1 MRHAKFIA
9 RTVLVQNNNIE
20 EACRV
25 LNRILGKEEIFDQF
39 RRTRFYEKPFQTR
52 RRVNFE
58 RCKAI
63 YNEDMNRKIQFVL
76 RKNRVDPFPGCHE
89 QNQSSSFRRGWGL
102 PFCCCLSKCR
112 KKRREKNLPVGCS
125 RSKKWPQCPWLCR
138 PGCSKPFPKKL
149 VEQRDR
155 ATSGGGSW

>member
-76 RKNRVDPFPGCHE
+76 RKNRVDPFPGC
-89 QNQSSSFRRGWGL
+89 Q
-102 PFCCCLSKCR
+102 
-112 KKRREKNLPVGCS
+112 
-125 RSKKWPQCPWLCR
+125 
-138 PGCSKPFPKKL
+138 
-149 VEQRDR
+149 
-155 ATSGGGSW
+155 

>member
-9 RTVLVQNNNIE
+9 RTVLVQNNNVE

-76 RKNRVDPFPGCHE
+76 RKNREDPFPGC
-89 QNQSSSFRRGWGL
+89 S
-102 PFCCCLSKCR
+102 
-112 KKRREKNLPVGCS
+112 
-125 RSKKWPQCPWLCR
+125 
-138 PGCSKPFPKKL
+138 
-149 VEQRDR
+149 
-155 ATSGGGSW
+155 

>member
-52 RRVNFE
+52 RR
-58 RCKAI
+58 
-63 YNEDMNRKIQFVL
+63 FVL
-76 RKNRVDPFPGCHE
+76 RKNRVDPFPGC
-89 QNQSSSFRRGWGL
+89 Q
-102 PFCCCLSKCR
+102 
-112 KKRREKNLPVGCS
+112 
-125 RSKKWPQCPWLCR
+125 
-138 PGCSKPFPKKL
+138 
-149 VEQRDR
+149 
-155 ATSGGGSW
+155 

>member
-39 RRTRFYEKPFQTR
+39 RRTRYYEKPFQTR

-76 RKNRVDPFPGCHE
+76 RKNRVDPFPGC
-89 QNQSSSFRRGWGL
+89 S
-102 PFCCCLSKCR
+102 
-112 KKRREKNLPVGCS
+112 
-125 RSKKWPQCPWLCR
+125 
-138 PGCSKPFPKKL
+138 
-149 VEQRDR
+149 
-155 ATSGGGSW
+155 